1 MIKDR
6 DYIQNE
12 ERRLKPVELGFMI
25 NDLLVENFPDIMTT
39 QFTAKMEEQLDEV
52 EDGKIEWKKVLH
64 SFYTPFKKDLEEAEK
79 KMKDFKAEVEE
90 TDEICEKCEKPMI
103 IKWGRFGK
111 FMACSGYPDCKLS
124 LIHI

>member
-1 MIKDR
+1 MLVKELEDKGVGRPSTYASIISVIKDR

-52 EDGKIEWKKVLH
+52 EDGKTEWK
-64 SFYTPFKKDLEEAEK
+64 
-79 KMKDFKAEVEE
+79 
-90 TDEICEKCEKPMI
+90 
-103 IKWGRFGK
+103 
-111 FMACSGYPDCKLS
+111 
-124 LIHI
+124 